1 MVKELTVDMA
11 GAMNL
16 IMNLIAK
23 KCLPKTEI
31 VKNTNG

>member
-11 GAMNL
+11 GA
-16 IMNLIAK
+16 MNLIAK